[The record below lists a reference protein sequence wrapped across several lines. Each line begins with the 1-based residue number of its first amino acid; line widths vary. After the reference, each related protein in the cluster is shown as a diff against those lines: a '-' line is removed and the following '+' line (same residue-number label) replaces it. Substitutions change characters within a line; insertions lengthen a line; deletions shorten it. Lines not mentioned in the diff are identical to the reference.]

1 MPHFTFV
8 ADDLTGASDVLAQAH
23 QYGLNAVLVMGNAP
37 LPEDADVVGI
47 AGPARS
53 LGGVAFD
60 DLVRADLER
69 IAAVDSDVL
78 LYKVCSTFDSSPTMG
93 SIGRGIELL
102 HEQFPD
108 HGPIPVAPAQPS
120 FGRYTAFSE
129 HYAAYSGEIYR
140 LDRHPVMSQHPSTP
154 MQEADLRKVLA
165 DQLCD
170 DAPIGAVQLP
180 VYNSD
185 AFTESWTQHRQGTE
199 MPAFV
204 VDAASDAHLD
214 AIAGALRHTSERTDR
229 DEHAGSAP
237 RTGSGTPEI
246 VVGSGGIMAALA
258 RTLTLTTTGTGT
270 LPAPPPPASGPVL
283 AVSASASSVTSAQ
296 LQDAIDHGWVDV
308 PVESSLLLGNN
319 PSGRA
324 HLLEQVSSALSAGHH
339 VVVHTTRG
347 GSDPRYASTG
357 PLDAKYIGTLLGD
370 LAAQMAQRGLTSD
383 IAVLGGD
390 TSSHALTAMG
400 VRELRVTGQFVTAA
414 PICRSDDDAA
424 VAGCRL
430 VLKGGQVGPPD
441 LLRRFASTT
450 STASVATSSS

>member
-23 QYGLNAVLVMGNAP
+23 QYGLNAVLVMGDAP

-53 LGGVAFD
+53 LGGAAFD
-60 DLVRADLER
+60 DQVRADLQR

-102 HEQFPD
+102 HEQFPG

-129 HYAAYSGEIYR
+129 HYAAYAGEVYR

-165 DQLCD
+165 AQLHD
-170 DAPIGAVQLP
+170 DDPIGAVHLP
-180 VYNSD
+180 AYDSGTF
-185 AFTESWTQHRQGTE
+185 AEAWTRHRQRTQ

-214 AIAGALRHTSERTDR
+214 LVAGALRHTGQRTDH
-229 DEHAGSAP
+229 DEHAGSGSH
-237 RTGSGTPEI
+237 TGPGTPEI

-258 RTLTLTTTGTGT
+258 RTLTLTTTGTET

-296 LQDAIDHGWVDV
+296 LQDAIDHGWTDI
-308 PVESSLLLGNN
+308 PVESSLLLGDN
-319 PSGRA
+319 PTGRA
-324 HLLEQVSSALSAGHH
+324 HLLEEVSAALSAGHH

-347 GSDPRYASTG
+347 GSDSRYASTG

-390 TSSHALTAMG
+390 TSSHALSAMG

-441 LLRRFASTT
+441 LLRRFAST
-450 STASVATSSS
+450 SAVSAASSSS

>member
-1 MPHFTFV
+1 VPRFTFV

-23 QYGLNAVLVMGNAP
+23 RYGLDAVLVMGDAP
-37 LPEDADVVGI
+37 IPADVDVVGI

-53 LGGVAFD
+53 LGGAAFD
-60 DLVRADLER
+60 ARVRADLQR
-69 IAAVDSDVL
+69 IAGVDSDVL
-78 LYKVCSTFDSSPTMG
+78 LYKVCSTFDSSVNIG

-102 HEQFPD
+102 HEQFPN
-108 HGPIPVAPAQPS
+108 HGPIAVAPAQPM
-120 FGRYTAFSE
+120 FGRYTAFSD
-129 HYAAYSGEIYR
+129 HYAAHAGEVYR

-154 MQEADLRKVLA
+154 MQEADLRKILA
-165 DQLCD
+165 SQLHD
-170 DAPIGAVQLP
+170 DDRIGAVHLP
-180 VYNSD
+180 AYDSG
-185 AFTESWTQHRQGTE
+185 AFAESWTGHRQALGS
-199 MPAFV
+199 PAFV
-204 VDAASDAHLD
+204 VDAVSDAHLD
-214 AIAGALRHTSERTDR
+214 AIADALLHLT
-229 DEHAGSAP
+229 HPHG
-237 RTGSGTPEI
+237 PEI
-246 VVGSGGIMAALA
+246 VVGSGGMMAALA
-258 RTLTLTTTGTGT
+258 RTLTSTDA

-308 PVESSLLLGNN
+308 PVGSSLLLGDD

-324 HLLEQVSSALSAGHH
+324 LVLEQVSSALSGGQN

-357 PLDAKYIGTLLGD
+357 PLDAHYIGSLLGD

-414 PICRSDDDAA
+414 PICQSDDDAA

-441 LLRRFASTT
+441 LLRRFANT
-450 STASVATSSS
+450 SVSSFSL

>member
-23 QYGLNAVLVMGNAP
+23 RYGLDAVLVMGDAP
-37 LPEDADVVGI
+37 IPEDADVVGI

-53 LGGVAFD
+53 LGGAAFD
-60 DLVRADLER
+60 DLVRADLQR
-69 IAAVDSDVL
+69 IAAIDSDVL

-102 HEQFPD
+102 HEQFPN

-129 HYAAYSGEIYR
+129 HYAAYSGEVYR

-154 MQEADLRKVLA
+154 MREADLRKVLA
-165 DQLCD
+165 DQLHD
-170 DAPIGAVQLP
+170 DAPIGAVHLP
-180 VYNSD
+180 AYD
-185 AFTESWTQHRQGTE
+185 AGAFAGSWTRHRGATGT
-199 MPAFV
+199 PAFV

-214 AIAGALRHTSERTDR
+214 VVADALRHTTQQPDR
-229 DEHAGSAP
+229 DENAVPGSYG
-237 RTGSGTPEI
+237 RSGSPEI

-258 RTLTLTTTGTGT
+258 RTLTLTTTGTES

-296 LQDAIDHGWVDV
+296 LQDAIDHGWIDI
-308 PVESSLLLGNN
+308 PVESSLLLGDD
-319 PSGRA
+319 PAGKSR
-324 HLLEQVSSALSAGHH
+324 LLEEVSSALSAGHH

-357 PLDAKYIGTLLGD
+357 PLDAQYIGTLLGD

-414 PICRSDDDAA
+414 PICRSDDAAA

-430 VLKGGQVGPPD
+430 VLKGGQVGPTD
-441 LLRRFASTT
+441 MLRRFASTSAA
-450 STASVATSSS
+450 STASSSS

>member
-23 QYGLNAVLVMGNAP
+23 QYGLDAVLVMGNAP
-37 LPEDADVVGI
+37 IPADADVVGI

-53 LGGVAFD
+53 LGGAAFD
-60 DLVRADLER
+60 DLVRADLQR

-78 LYKVCSTFDSSPTMG
+78 LYKVCSTFDSSPSMG

-108 HGPIPVAPAQPS
+108 HGPIPVVPAQPS

-129 HYAAYSGEIYR
+129 HYAAYSGEVYR
-140 LDRHPVMSQHPSTP
+140 LDRHPVMSKHPSTP
-154 MQEADLRKVLA
+154 MQEADLRKVLTS
-165 DQLCD
+165 QLHD
-170 DAPIGAVQLP
+170 NATIGAVHLP
-180 VYNSD
+180 AYDSGT
-185 AFTESWTQHRQGTE
+185 FTESWTRHRQATG

-204 VDAASDAHLD
+204 VDATSDAHLD
-214 AIAGALRHTSERTDR
+214 IIAEALRHSVD
-229 DEHAGSAP
+229 S
-237 RTGSGTPEI
+237 GSGSPEI

-258 RTLTLTTTGTGT
+258 RTLALTATGTET
-270 LPAPPPPASGPVL
+270 LPAPPLPPPASGPVL

-296 LQDAIDHGWVDV
+296 LQDAIDHGWIDI
-308 PVESSLLLGNN
+308 PVKSSLLLGDD
-319 PSGRA
+319 PAGKSE
-324 HLLEQVSSALSAGHH
+324 LLREVSSALSVGHH

-347 GSDPRYASTG
+347 ASDPRYASTG
-357 PLDAKYIGTLLGD
+357 PLDAQYIGTLLGD
-370 LAAQMAQRGLTSD
+370 LAAQMTQRGLTSD

-400 VRELRVTGQFVTAA
+400 VKELRVTGQFVTAA

-430 VLKGGQVGPPD
+430 VLKGGQVGPTD
-441 LLRRFASTT
+441 MLRRFASTSAA
-450 STASVATSSS
+450 STASSSS